1 MTEPSPAVTSSIA
14 PLADRTSLREQ
25 VAHALRAAVVAG
37 ELAPGEVYSA
47 PGLAAR
53 FGVSVTPV
61 REALLDLAKEGMV
74 TAVRNKGYRVT
85 SLDESTLDDI
95 HHVRELL
102 EVPAVASLAGRVTTA
117 DLRPLRATA
126 QEIEECAR
134 AGDVVSYVDADR
146 RFHLALLRL
155 AGNEL
160 LVDIV
165 ADLRTRTRLYGLTH
179 LAEHGGLVDSARE
192 HVRLLTALGRGDRAA
207 VEDLVRG
214 HLRHTRGSWA
224 GRPEEDGGLPHRRPE
239 EPT

>member
-1 MTEPSPAVTSSIA
+1 MTDASPTTVSSIA

-61 REALLDLAKEGMV
+61 REALLDLAREGMV

-85 SLDESTLDDI
+85 ALDESTLDDI

-102 EVPAVASLAGRVTTA
+102 EVPAVVSLAGRVTA
-117 DLRPLRATA
+117 AELAALHETA
-126 QEIEECAR
+126 QEIEDCAR
-134 AGDVVSYVDADR
+134 TGDVVGYVEADR
-146 RFHLALLRL
+146 RLHLELLRL
-155 AGNEL
+155 AGNDL
-160 LVDIV
+160 LVDLV
-165 ADLRTRTRLYGLTH
+165 ADLRTRTRLYGLTR
-179 LAEHGGLVDSARE
+179 LADDGGLVDSARE
-192 HVRLLTALGRGDRAA
+192 HVRLLDALGRGDAA
-207 VEDLVRG
+207 SVEQLVRG

-224 GRPEEDGGLPHRRPE
+224 GRPEEDGGAAA
-239 EPT
+239 PTT

>member
-1 MTEPSPAVTSSIA
+1 MTDASPTTVSSIA

-61 REALLDLAKEGMV
+61 REALLDLAREGMV

-85 SLDESTLDDI
+85 ALDESTLDDI

-102 EVPAVASLAGRVTTA
+102 EVPAVVSLVGRVTTA
-117 DLRPLRATA
+117 DLTPLRAVA
-126 QEIEECAR
+126 HEIEECAR
-134 AGDVVSYVDADR
+134 TGDVVSYVEADR

-160 LVDIV
+160 LVEIV
-165 ADLRTRTRLYGLTH
+165 ADLRTRTRLYGLTR
-179 LAEHGGLVDSARE
+179 LADHGGLLDSARE
-192 HVRLLTALGRGDRAA
+192 HVRLLTALGRGDHDE
-207 VEDLVRG
+207 VEALVRG

-224 GRPEEDGGLPHRRPE
+224 GRPEEDEAPQHRR
-239 EPT
+239 TT

>member
-1 MTEPSPAVTSSIA
+1 VTPDPAAFSSIA

-85 SLDESTLDDI
+85 ALDESALDDI
-95 HHVRELL
+95 HQVRELL
-102 EVPAVASLAGRVTTA
+102 EVPAVAELVGRVTTA
-117 DLRPLRATA
+117 DLRPLRAVA
-126 QEIEECAR
+126 AEIEDCAR
-134 AGDVVSYVDADR
+134 SGDVVGYLDADR
-146 RFHLALLRL
+146 RFHLALLAL
-155 AGNEL
+155 TGNTL
-160 LVDIV
+160 LVELV
-165 ADLRTRTRLYGLTH
+165 ADLRTRTRLYGLTR
-179 LAEHGGLVDSARE
+179 LADDGGLLDSARE
-192 HVRLLTALGRGDRAA
+192 HVRLLTALGRGDRSA
-207 VEDLVRG
+207 VERLVRE

-224 GRPEEDGGLPHRRPE
+224 GRPEEDGSTSHRRHE
-239 EPT
+239 ESP